1 MKKLFISFAL
11 VMFFVAGAFAQDDAI
26 VKYFNQYMENDN
38 FTSVYISPKMFQ
50 MISKIEVDDP
60 DYNELKPILADIK
73 GLRILVN
80 ETEPAKYYNEA
91 IAKINTKEYEVLMTI
106 KDDGENV
113 RFLTKE
119 NAQGNISELLLMV
132 GGGDE
137 FVLLSFVGNLDL
149 QKISK
154 LANKLDVKGAEHLD
168 RLEEKKN

>member
-1 MKKLFISFAL
+1 
-11 VMFFVAGAFAQDDAI
+11 
-26 VKYFNQYMENDN
+26 
-38 FTSVYISPKMFQ
+38 
-50 MISKIEVDDP
+50 
-60 DYNELKPILADIK
+60 
-73 GLRILVN
+73 VN
-80 ETEPAKYYNEA
+80 ETEPLRYYNEA
-91 IAKINTKEYEVLMTI
+91 IAKINTKEFEVLMTI

-149 QKISK
+149 QKISR

-168 RLEEKKN
+168 KLEEKKN